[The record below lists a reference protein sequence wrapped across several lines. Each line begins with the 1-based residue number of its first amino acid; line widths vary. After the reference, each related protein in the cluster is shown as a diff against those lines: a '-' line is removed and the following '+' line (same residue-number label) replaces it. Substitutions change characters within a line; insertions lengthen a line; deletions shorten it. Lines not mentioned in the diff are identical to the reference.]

1 MKDNKVFER
10 KEYLSRLIK
19 KRENG
24 LVKVITG
31 VRRSGKSFLLFN
43 LYKKYLLDNG
53 VKEENIVSLALDNAV
68 NAIYRD
74 PLKLSEFLAKK
85 TEDYQKEYYVFLDE
99 IQFVG
104 KKKIQDNPEIY
115 VTFYDVLNSL
125 LQKGNVDIYVTGSN
139 SKMLSRDIATE
150 FRGRGDELHIRPL
163 SFSELYEAYGSDKTE
178 LLVEYMTYGGLP
190 YVHIL
195 ESDEDKKKYLY
206 DLFNETYLKD
216 ILERH
221 NIIYPDALVMIA
233 DELSSAVGSL
243 TNATK
248 IANTLYTHRKTEID
262 SETVSSYIG
271 FLTDA
276 YLFSKASRYDIK
288 GRKYFSYPNKYYCV
302 DLGLRNARLNF
313 RQMEDTH
320 LMENAVYNELCA
332 RGYSVDVGV
341 VDAIETTNGIRKRK
355 SYEIDFVINAG
366 KPGDRIYIQAALNT
380 DSQEKSEQEIRPF
393 LKLKNDFS
401 KRILITKTAM
411 KPWTDEY
418 GILHI
423 GIYDFL
429 LDSTL

>member
-1 MKDNKVFER
+1 MQNTKIFER
-10 KEYLSRLIK
+10 KEYLSQLIK
-19 KRENG
+19 KRGNG
-24 LVKVITG
+24 LIKVITG

-43 LYKKYLLDNG
+43 LYKQYLLNDG
-53 VKEENIVSLALDNAV
+53 IAEENIISLALDNSL
-68 NAIYRD
+68 NATYRD
-74 PLKLSEFLAKK
+74 PMKLSELLDKK
-85 TEDYQKEYYVFLDE
+85 TKDTSKEYYVFLDE

-104 KKKIQDNPEIY
+104 KKKIEDNPPIY

-139 SKMLSRDIATE
+139 SKMLSSDISTE

-163 SFSELYEAYGSDKTE
+163 SFSELYEVYGSDKAE
-178 LLVEYMTYGGLP
+178 LLADYMTYGGLP
-190 YVHIL
+190 YVHML
-195 ESDEDKKKYLY
+195 ENDANKKKYLS

-221 NIIYPDALVMIA
+221 NIMYPDTLAIIA
-233 DELSSAVGSL
+233 DELASAVGSL
-243 TNATK
+243 TNSTK
-248 IANTLYTHRKTEID
+248 IANTLTTQRKTAID
-262 SETVSSYIG
+262 SETVSAYLG
-271 FLTDA
+271 YLNDA

-302 DLGLRNARLNF
+302 DAGLRNARLNF
-313 RQMEDTH
+313 RQMEETH
-320 LMENAVYNELCA
+320 LMENVIYNELCA

-341 VDAIETTNGIRKRK
+341 VDTIEITNGTRKRK

-366 KPGDRIYIQAALNT
+366 TPGDRIYIQSALNI
-380 DSQEKSEQEIRPF
+380 DSKEKSEQEIRPF

-401 KRILITKTAM
+401 KRVIITKTAM

-429 LDSTL
+429 LNHTF